1 MSKLK
6 ASIKMDIDKAD
17 LDRNYN
23 RGRVSSMQS
32 DYSSDGEE
40 DHIMLFPI
48 TDIDASCESLADQR
62 STDNKN
68 HRKDSSEEESVQ
80 PMITLRQRRLLKAYS
95 GVLPDSNLKP
105 LAISKAK
112 ALQNKKA
119 ADPDIKPTFKLKPK
133 FERIM
138 KKLRKGVDHW
148 EQYHLDNL
156 ETEIAIRHR
165 YHAHKQY
172 WVQDTVL
179 VKMEKKPFTRGA
191 MRQCYRVRKRHSSLC
206 NSSHGL
212 DINASNY
219 VAKSYIEVVDRDTY
233 FQDVKLQMDAKLWGE
248 EYNRHNPP
256 KKVDIFQMYVL
267 EFPDRPGKPL
277 FHLEHFIEG
286 EYVKYN
292 SNSGFVEDHLRLTPQ
307 AFSHF
312 TFERSGHQLIVV
324 DVQGVGDLYTDPQI
338 HTAKGDEYGDGNLGP
353 KGMALFFH
361 SHICNSICESLDLT
375 PFDLA
380 DNEIATCRQFIEK
393 QKYSPMT
400 QLRSSGDSCIS
411 ASPMETVDLTELL
424 RRHHSSESQ
433 SHDESSTGEHTPN
446 SEDEPMSLDSPLG
459 HIRTRIRWQS
469 ESEQDSI
476 TADEDKRLFSEAQAI
491 KARPSSVFHEL
502 DLRKL
507 ENLRIGD
514 SVLGQIHHEMAR
526 YHEIGRFSC
535 EEGEVDWDSALYH
548 EEHAAQ
554 LGVLEAINTMA
565 RLYLG
570 LQRDLFANCVV
581 QKIPNMEDTGLD
593 FMVQA
598 ADAGDRNAMI
608 YMARAFD
615 SGDNLGSKRSKSWE
629 DAVHYYQRAAEMND
643 HDEGGEFDSTMED
656 PVHLL
661 LARQAEMYREGGHG
675 LEKDLQKAGDL
686 FNEAAEAATEAM
698 KGRLANKYFM
708 FAEECFGELE

>member
-1 MSKLK
+1 ME
-6 ASIKMDIDKAD
+6 IDNRNR
-17 LDRNYN
+17 DRNFN
-23 RGRVSSMQS
+23 SDSVSSNHS
-32 DYSSDGEE
+32 NFSSDDED

-62 STDNKN
+62 STDNTNDRKN
-68 HRKDSSEEESVQ
+68 STEEEPVRA
-80 PMITLRQRRLLKAYS
+80 MITLRERRLLKAYS
-95 GVLPDSNLKP
+95 GVPESNLKP

-112 ALQNKKA
+112 ALQNKAA
-119 ADPDIKPTFKLKPK
+119 ADPQKKPAYKLKPK

-138 KKLRKGVDHW
+138 KKLRKAGDHW
-148 EQYHLDNL
+148 EQYHLDEL
-156 ETEIAIRHR
+156 ETEMAIRHR
-165 YHAHKQY
+165 YHPHKKI
-172 WVQDTVL
+172 WNQDTVL
-179 VKMEKKPFTRGA
+179 CKMEKKPFTRGA
-191 MRQCYRVRKRHSSLC
+191 MRQCFRVRKRHSTLC

-267 EFPDRPGKPL
+267 EFPNRPGKPL

-292 SNSGFVEDHLRLTPQ
+292 SNSGFVEEHLRLTPQ

-338 HTAKGDEYGDGNLGP
+338 HTSKGDDYGDGNLGP

-361 SHICNSICESLDLT
+361 SHICNTICESLDLT

-380 DNEIATCRQFIEK
+380 DNEIANCRQFIEK
-393 QKYSPMT
+393 QKFSPMT

-424 RRHHSSESQ
+424 KRHHSSESQ
-433 SHDESSTGEHTPN
+433 SQDESSTGEHTPT

-459 HIRTRIRWQS
+459 HIKSRIRWQS

-476 TADEDKRLFSEAQAI
+476 TAEEDRRMFSQAQAL

-507 ENLRIGD
+507 QNLRIGD
-514 SVLGQIHHEMAR
+514 SILGQIHHEMAR
-526 YHEIGRFSC
+526 YHEMGRFSC
-535 EEGEVDWDSALYH
+535 EGGEVDWDSALYH

-570 LQRDLFANCVV
+570 LQRELFVNCVV
-581 QKIPNMEDTGLD
+581 QKVGNMQDIGLD
-593 FMVQA
+593 YMVQA

-608 YMARAFD
+608 FMARAFD
-615 SGDNLGSKRSKSWE
+615 SGENLGSKRSISWE
-629 DAVHYYQRAAEMND
+629 DAVHYYQQAVEMND
-643 HDEGGEFDSTMED
+643 HDEGGEYDSTIGD
-656 PVHLL
+656 PTHILI
-661 LARQAEMYREGGHG
+661 ARQAEMYKEGGHG
-675 LEKDLQKAGDL
+675 LDKDLQKAGDM
-686 FNEAAEAATEAM
+686 FNEAAEAAMEAM

-708 FAEECFGELE
+708 LAEECFGEME

>member
-1 MSKLK
+1 ME
-6 ASIKMDIDKAD
+6 IVDNRDR
-17 LDRNYN
+17 DRNYN
-23 RGRVSSMQS
+23 RDTESSRHS
-32 DYSSDGEE
+32 DQSSDEE
-40 DHIMLFPI
+40 DDHIMLFPI
-48 TDIDASCESLADQR
+48 TDIDASCESLADQC
-62 STDNKN
+62 STDIDNN
-68 HRKDSSEEESVQ
+68 RRDSDGEPVKA
-80 PMITLRQRRLLKAYS
+80 MITLRERRLLKAYS

-105 LAISKAK
+105 LAISQAK
-112 ALQNKKA
+112 ALQNKAA
-119 ADPDIKPTFKLKPK
+119 ADPQKKPSFKLKPK

-138 KKLRKGVDHW
+138 RKLRKGVDQW
-148 EQYHLDNL
+148 EQYHLDEL
-156 ETEIAIRHR
+156 ETEMAIRHR
-165 YHAHKQY
+165 YHAHKQL
-172 WVQDTVL
+172 WMQDTVL
-179 VKMEKKPFTRGA
+179 VKMDKKPFTRGA
-191 MRQCYRVRKRHSSLC
+191 MRQCYRVRKRHSTLC

-219 VAKSYIEVVDRDTY
+219 VAKSYIEVVDREVY

-267 EFPDRPGKPL
+267 EFPNRAGKPL

-292 SNSGFVEDHLRLTPQ
+292 SNSGYVEEHLRLTPQ

-338 HTAKGDEYGDGNLGP
+338 HTSKGDDYGDGNLGP

-411 ASPMETVDLTELL
+411 ASPMETVDLTEMLM
-424 RRHHSSESQ
+424 RHHSSESQ
-433 SHDESSTGEHTPN
+433 SVDDSSGGEHTPT

-459 HIRTRIRWQS
+459 HIKSRIRWQS

-476 TADEDKRLFSEAQAI
+476 TAEEDRRLFSAAQAL

-507 ENLRIGD
+507 HNLRIGD
-514 SVLGQIHHEMAR
+514 SILGQIHHEMAR

-535 EEGEVDWDSALYH
+535 EEDDVDWDSALYH

-570 LQRDLFANCVV
+570 LQRELFVNCTV
-581 QKIPNMEDTGLD
+581 QKVANMEDIGLD

-608 YMARAFD
+608 FMAKAFD
-615 SGDNLGSKRSKSWE
+615 SGLNLGSKRSVSWE
-629 DAVHYYQRAAEMND
+629 DAVHYYQSAVEMND
-643 HDEGGEFDSTMED
+643 HDEGGEFDSTMGD
-656 PVHLL
+656 PMHVL

-686 FNEAAEAATEAM
+686 YNEAAEAAMEAM

-708 FAEECFGELE
+708 LAEECFGEME